1 MNERDIAEGQA
12 TREWYFNR
20 FGVDETQPAQS
31 TKTSIPPTTGTVK
44 AEPDEMPK
52 PEKPRVETVYRGD
65 QPVTVFNPGIDF
77 TKGGSIHF

>member
-1 MNERDIAEGQA
+1 MNERDIAEGKA
-12 TREWYFNR
+12 AREWYFYR
-20 FGVDETQPAQS
+20 FGVDET
-31 TKTSIPPTTGTVK
+31 
-44 AEPDEMPK
+44 EPDEMAK